1 MGDSEGWGNLVCYS
15 GWGLKELD
23 TTEWLNNN
31 QWKIP
36 GKIFLNYLSRPS
48 IHYKCPYTRQTKKT
62 HIKRGGRSKVITE
75 AETGVMPP
83 QTQEC
88 RSWESQGTEYLPE
101 PLWGEQHCQFTEK
114 LKQWLWQ
121 FWYCQSGFFPRMPSI
136 GIWLMCFSLL
146 KWGYA
151 FLGGKPQRESTQCI
165 KCTYYQYDFHCW
177 YWPWSSGS
185 GSISPLLSYSF
196 FPSFA

>member
-1 MGDSEGWGNLVCYS
+1 MTEDEMVGWYHQFNGHEFEQTMGDSEGWGNLVCYS

-121 FWYCQSGFFPRMPSI
+121 FWYCQSGVFSSHALYWHLADVFLIVKM
-136 GIWLMCFSLL
+136 GI
-146 KWGYA
+146 
-151 FLGGKPQRESTQCI
+151 CI
-165 KCTYYQYDFHCW
+165 PGRKTTERKYTVY
-177 YWPWSSGS
+177 
-185 GSISPLLSYSF
+185 
-196 FPSFA
+196 